1 MFHHEE
7 FRIFE
12 KRNKRYKKLGRERF
26 AEEIRK
32 YKQKN
37 KRKKKQYRTDWQPV
51 ARKIR
56 NLFHEKDKAG
66 PLLALKNMQQQEKGR
81 ETQEIRRCE
90 F

>member
-37 KRKKKQYRTDWQPV
+37 KRKKNSIEQTGSLWHGKYV
-51 ARKIR
+51 ICSMKKIK
-56 NLFHEKDKAG
+56 LVLCWH
-66 PLLALKNMQQQEKGR
+66 
-81 ETQEIRRCE
+81 
-90 F
+90 